1 MGKKIK
7 TIIFIFILL
16 LAIGVGGYFGFRKLE
31 MAKAPDPMNTA
42 VKLLASLCSGDY
54 KTAGAQMESGSVSFS
69 DEAETQEGK
78 MLAELIRTSRRYT
91 VTNSLITGY
100 RTAEVDAEV
109 SCIDPEKL
117 AAGLDGDVNAK
128 LKEMVEEA
136 VFSTDIYTPELQ
148 FKSDVVYAACK
159 SVLDERSGSIDE
171 YSSHVPITLSL
182 TYDGKAWHVQ
192 RNDMLRK
199 VYSGFSAD
207 ETPDELARE
216 IFDAGS
222 AAPVYV
228 RKHYQ
233 IPEDAVKGPEPD
245 RSLFGE
251 TDDPAVIEELLE
263 TPYARQLTE
272 GQTLAWSPDT
282 ERIPGSLIRYYL
294 DETILMIEWQ
304 EVQAKAVGTFTE
316 IFTQDG
322 SQMRRKL
329 VHDRYDADP
338 AYDAN
343 DYVISTELA
352 AQTNAVMALSGD
364 FYDLFTKDCGIVV
377 YNREVCR
384 FEPDRLDTCFVN
396 SNGDLIM
403 TYRKQFSG
411 LDEVRQFVADNDI
424 VYSLSFGPVL
434 IDDYVNVTPEYYT
447 LGEVNETYS
456 RCSIGQLGPRH
467 YLTLN
472 INMRLNSQ
480 YVFLATLKDATAA
493 MMKYNC
499 RCAYALDGG
508 QTATTVINNELIN
521 DVQFGEQRPTSDIIY
536 FATAVPER

>member
-1 MGKKIK
+1 MGRKIR
-7 TIIFIFILL
+7 TISFIIALL
-16 LAIGVGGYFGFRKLE
+16 LILGTGGYFGFRKLE

-78 MLAELIRTSRRYT
+78 KMAELICSSRRYT

-117 AAGLDGDVNAK
+117 AAGIDADVNAK
-128 LKEMVEEA
+128 LKEMVEDA

-148 FKSDVVYAACK
+148 YKSDVVYAAFQ
-159 SVLDERSGSIDE
+159 SVMDERSGSME
-171 YSSHVPITLSL
+171 AYSSRVPITLSL
-182 TYDGKAWHVQ
+182 VYDGKSWHVQ

-207 ETPDELARE
+207 ETPDELARQ
-216 IFDAGS
+216 IFDAGT

-228 RKHYQ
+228 RKHYE
-233 IPEDAVKGPEPD
+233 IPEDAAKGPEPD

-251 TDDPAVIEELLE
+251 TDDPAVILELLE

-304 EVQAKAVGTFTE
+304 EVQARAVGTFTE
-316 IFTQDG
+316 ILTQDG

-338 AYDAN
+338 ANDES
-343 DYVISTELA
+343 DYVIPTELA

-364 FYDLFTKDCGIVV
+364 FYNLPVKDCGIVV
-377 YNREVCR
+377 YDREVCC

-396 SNGDLIM
+396 GNGDLIM
-403 TYRKQFSG
+403 TYRNRFGS
-411 LDEVRQFVADNDI
+411 LEELRQFVADNDI

-434 IDDYVNVTPEYYT
+434 IDNYEDVTPEYYT
-447 LGEVNETYS
+447 VGEVNDHYA
-456 RCSIGQLGPRH
+456 RCALGQLGEHH

-480 YVFLATLKDATAA
+480 YVFLATQKDATAA
-493 MMKYNC
+493 MMQYNC
-499 RCAYALDGG
+499 QYAYALDGG
-508 QTATTVINNELIN
+508 QTAATVINNELIN
-521 DVQFGEQRPTSDIIY
+521 DVQFGVQRPTSDILY